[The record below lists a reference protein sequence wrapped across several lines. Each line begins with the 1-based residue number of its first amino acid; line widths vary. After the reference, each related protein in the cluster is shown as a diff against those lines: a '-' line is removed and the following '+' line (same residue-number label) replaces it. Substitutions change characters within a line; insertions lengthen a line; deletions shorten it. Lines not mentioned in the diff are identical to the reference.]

1 MKYLKIVILFPLIA
15 VICGFTSEDWGRTG
29 HRATG
34 AIAEQH
40 LTKKAKRQIG
50 QLLDGKS
57 LALVSTYADEIRS
70 DDAYREYAPWH
81 YVNFPFD
88 LTYDSHPKSEQG
100 DIYVAINT
108 CIAVLKD
115 KNSSKEKKAFHL
127 KLLVHF
133 VGDLHQPLHVGIA
146 EDRGGNRFQV
156 QWFDEGTN
164 LHRVWDEELIE
175 SFQMSYSELAENT
188 KMLSEIELEN
198 IKKGS
203 VKDWMNESRRLCV
216 KIYETTESG
225 ENLGYR
231 YMYDYMDVV
240 REQLQRGGIRLAVL
254 LNEIFD

>member
-146 EDRGGNRFQV
+146 EDRGEIVFRYNGLMRGRICIGFGMRNSLKVFRCRIL
-156 QWFDEGTN
+156 N
-164 LHRVWDEELIE
+164 LP
-175 SFQMSYSELAENT
+175 
-188 KMLSEIELEN
+188 
-198 IKKGS
+198 
-203 VKDWMNESRRLCV
+203 
-216 KIYETTESG
+216 KI
-225 ENLGYR
+225 
-231 YMYDYMDVV
+231 
-240 REQLQRGGIRLAVL
+240 QRCFPKSNWKI
-254 LNEIFD
+254 